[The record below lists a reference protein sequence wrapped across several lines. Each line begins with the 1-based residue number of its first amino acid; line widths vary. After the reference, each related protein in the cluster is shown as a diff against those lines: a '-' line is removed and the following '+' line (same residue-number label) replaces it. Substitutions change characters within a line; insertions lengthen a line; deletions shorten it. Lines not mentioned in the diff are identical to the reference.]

1 MTALVVPFKVK
12 SGRGLEYG
20 LRLLMTDAVEKG
32 LVKTGE
38 Q

>member
-20 LRLLMTDAVEKG
+20 LRG
-32 LVKTGE
+32 LFCETRIVME
-38 Q
+38 L